1 MFPVG
6 WKQRDSEQTYLLES
20 FVDTTRFQ
28 GTCYRAANWEC
39 VGQTRG
45 RGRQGRDHQRLT
57 ATVKD
62 VYLYPLHRQFRPKL
76 LEAV

>member
-1 MFPVG
+1 MSDMRHTTPFLFL
-6 WKQRDSEQTYLLES
+6 SERLES

-62 VYLYPLHRQFRPKL
+62 IYLYPLHRQFRPKL
-76 LEAV
+76 LEAA